1 MERCLVRYVLATLS
15 LMLFYKVGENMTN
28 EIHVT
33 ITEMKLNLR
42 LCDNFELV
50 SFDNSTVVLKWLH
63 SNAEVLFACKPI
75 PIQHNLNIITKN
87 GTSFDVAFEFSQFM
101 TNTPMS
107 NEEQSALL
115 DNISTFFNGQL
126 RCALCDAKCDFE
138 IVL

>member
-1 MERCLVRYVLATLS
+1 
-15 LMLFYKVGENMTN
+15 MTN

-33 ITEMKLNLR
+33 ITEMRLNVRLR
-42 LCDNFELV
+42 DNFELV

-63 SNAEVLFACKPI
+63 SNAEVLFVCKPI
-75 PIQHNLNIITKN
+75 PIQHNLNIVTKN
-87 GTSFDVAFEFSQFM
+87 GTSFDVAFEFSHFM
-101 TNTPMS
+101 THTPTS

-115 DNISTFFNGQL
+115 ENITAFFNGQL

>member
-1 MERCLVRYVLATLS
+1 
-15 LMLFYKVGENMTN
+15 MTN
-28 EIHVT
+28 EIYVT
-33 ITEMKLNLR
+33 ITEMRLNLR

-63 SNAEVLFACKPI
+63 SPNEVLLECKPI

-87 GTSFDVAFEFSQFM
+87 GTSFDVAFEFSHFM
-101 TNTPMS
+101 THAPMS
-107 NEEQSALL
+107 NEEQSVLL